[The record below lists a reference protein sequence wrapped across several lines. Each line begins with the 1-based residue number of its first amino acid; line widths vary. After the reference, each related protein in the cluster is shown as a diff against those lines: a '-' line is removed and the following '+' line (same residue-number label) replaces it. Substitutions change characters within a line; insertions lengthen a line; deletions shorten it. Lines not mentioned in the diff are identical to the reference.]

1 MADQPGRERRRKVA
15 AATNA
20 LRDLRVE
27 LAVLNH
33 RVGNQVE
40 LKDLDF
46 DCLDVIA
53 RDGQPAAGQELGD
66 ELREFC
72 RQQGLAQWKVPREV
86 RVVPDLDDELAR
98 GRHDEAPGAPSR
110 PRPRVPQ
117 EVGEDGD
124 QKRGRLS
131 GAGLGLAGDIPAGQR
146 NRERFGLDGRGV
158 DEAGLGD
165 ALAHFWRE
173 VVAREFDSGEVVAGI
188 GGSHRHKK
196 SLSEPGTARPQSS
209 TSGFFVA

>member
-53 RDGQPAAGQELGD
+53 RDGPISPSALADRVGVHLATMTGILNRLEEGGWITRDRSASDRRAVVVASVPA
-66 ELREFC
+66 
-72 RQQGLAQWKVPREV
+72 RQRQLFEAFGPMNTRMGRIWDDYA
-86 RVVPDLDDELAR
+86 DDELDLIADFLTR
-98 GRHDEAPGAPSR
+98 TVAAGRASADEIS
-110 PRPRVPQ
+110 
-117 EVGEDGD
+117 
-124 QKRGRLS
+124 
-131 GAGLGLAGDIPAGQR
+131 
-146 NRERFGLDGRGV
+146 
-158 DEAGLGD
+158 
-165 ALAHFWRE
+165 
-173 VVAREFDSGEVVAGI
+173 
-188 GGSHRHKK
+188 
-196 SLSEPGTARPQSS
+196 
-209 TSGFFVA
+209 